1 MCGISGIFQ
10 FDQRF
15 ARPDISLMTNAIRH
29 RGPDAEGVYKDESVS
44 LGHRRLSIIDLSDAA
59 NQPFEDSSGR
69 YVIVFNGEIYNYQ
82 EVKRELVSHH
92 FRTNSDTEVILASF
106 KEWGV
111 EGVHK
116 LKGMFVFVIWDR
128 QEKKMYLFRDRMGVK
143 PLYYYLSNEFFLF
156 SSEIRGVLASGI
168 VPGKLDRSAL
178 IDYFSFQSFSFPD
191 SPVTDVKQLEAGSWM
206 EISAGRVEKRKYWTL
221 GESQPQDIPMD
232 RQSVHSQI
240 RELFS
245 KAVERRLVSDV
256 PVGAFLS
263 GGIDSSAVVA
273 MMAEHTTPV
282 TFNISFEEEGFDE
295 SGYAALIARKYNTDH
310 HEIRLTNKDF
320 LNEIELALDAMDSPS
335 ADGINTY
342 VVSKAIR
349 NAGLKVALSGIGGD
363 ELFAG
368 YPFFATTKRIQ
379 DSRFWL
385 DLFKPARKLG
395 GSIAAMSASPKM
407 QRIASM
413 MKENNLDVA
422 NLYPH
427 LRRIITPEYLS
438 RFSHLDTGVLTG
450 VEGTVSSIG
459 TAIQKLPILSQVSV
473 CEYLGYTQ
481 NTLLKDA
488 DQMSMAVAL
497 EVREPFFDH
506 DLISYVL
513 SVPDA
518 LKYPTFPKSLLVESL
533 GDALPAEIVHRK
545 KQGFL
550 FPWPIWMRNEL
561 REFCTSR
568 IENICKRDFIKRDVV
583 MDWWKRFLKGDKHI
597 RWTEMWMLVV
607 LEHWLTRNRIS

>member
-10 FDQRF
+10 FDQQF

-29 RGPDAEGVYKDESVS
+29 RGPDAEGVYKDECVS

-59 NQPFEDSSGR
+59 NQPFEDASGR

-82 EVKRELVSHH
+82 EVKRELTSHH

-111 EGVHK
+111 EGVQK
-116 LKGMFVFVIWDR
+116 LKGMFVYVIWDR
-128 QEKKMYLFRDRMGVK
+128 QDKKMYLFRDRMGVK
-143 PLYYYLSNEFFLF
+143 PLYYYLTNEFFLF

-191 SPVTDVKQLEAGSWM
+191 SPVSDVKQLEAGTWM
-206 EISAGRVEKRKYWTL
+206 EISAGRVEKQKYWTL
-221 GESQPQDIPMD
+221 GESQPQGLQLDKKT
-232 RQSVHSQI
+232 VHSQI
-240 RELFS
+240 RDLFS

-273 MMAEHTTPV
+273 MMAEHTRPV

-295 SGYAALIARKYNTDH
+295 SGYAALIARKYSTDH

-320 LNEIELALDAMDSPS
+320 LDEIELALDAMDSPS

-368 YPFFATTKRIQ
+368 YPFFKTAKQIQ

-385 DLFKPARKLG
+385 DLFKPVRKLG
-395 GSIAAMSASPKM
+395 GGLAAMSSSPKM

-422 NLYPH
+422 TLYPH

-438 RFSHLDTGVLTG
+438 RFSHLDAGVETG
-450 VEGTVSSIG
+450 VEATLSSVG
-459 TAIQKLPILSQVSV
+459 RSIQKLPILSQVSV

-561 REFCTSR
+561 RAFCTSR
-568 IENICKRDFIKRDVV
+568 IEDICKRDFIQRDVV
-583 MDWWKRFLKGDKHI
+583 QDWWKRFLNGDKHI

-607 LEHWLTRNRIS
+607 LEHWLTKNRIS

>member
-10 FDQRF
+10 FDQRS

-29 RGPDAEGVYKDESVS
+29 RGPDAEGVYKDDHVS
-44 LGHRRLSIIDLSDAA
+44 LGHRRLSIIDLSEAA
-59 NQPFEDSSGR
+59 NQPFEDISGR
-69 YVIVFNGEIYNYQ
+69 YVIVFNGEIYNYK
-82 EVKRELVSHH
+82 EVKQELRSHQ

-111 EGVHK
+111 DGVQK

-128 QEKKMYLFRDRMGVK
+128 QEKKMFLFRDRMGVK
-143 PLYYYLSNEFFLF
+143 PLYYFLNSGFFLF
-156 SSEIRGVLASGI
+156 SSEIRGILASDL
-168 VPGKLDRSAL
+168 VQRKLDRTAL

-191 SPVTDVKQLEAGSWM
+191 SPVSEIRQLEAGCWM
-206 EISAGRVEKRKYWTL
+206 EISDKGIKKGKYWAL
-221 GESQPQDIPMD
+221 GQDAPGDINAD
-232 RQSVHSQI
+232 KDSVHSRI

-282 TFNISFEEEGFDE
+282 TFNITFEEEGFDE
-295 SGYAALIARKYNTDH
+295 SGYAALIARKYNTKH
-310 HEIRLTNKDF
+310 HVISLTNQDF
-320 LNEIELALDAMDSPS
+320 LDEIELGLDAMDCPS

-368 YPFFATTKRIQ
+368 YPFFKTAKRIQ
-379 DSRFWL
+379 DSRGWL
-385 DLFKPARKLG
+385 DLLKPIRKVG
-395 GSIAAMSASPKM
+395 GHMATMSSSPKI

-413 MKENNLDVA
+413 LKEESLDVA
-422 NLYPH
+422 SLYPH

-438 RFSHLDTGVLTG
+438 GFSHLNSDIDTGVEKTLDA
-450 VEGTVSSIG
+450 VRANIL
-459 TAIQKLPILSQVSV
+459 KLPILSQVSV

-513 SVPDA
+513 NVPDN
-518 LKYPTFPKSLLVESL
+518 LKYPVYPKSLLVESL
-533 GDALPAEIVHRK
+533 GAALPPEIVHRR

-550 FPWPIWMRNEL
+550 FPWPVWMRNEL
-561 REFCTSR
+561 RSFCATR
-568 IENICKRDFIKRDVV
+568 IENISKRDFIKGEVV
-583 MDWWKRFLKGDKHI
+583 IDWWNRFLKGDKHI

-607 LEHWLTRNRIS
+607 LEHWLSRNRIA